1 MHLTSSTSRLT
12 SGLRGSAVD
21 RQRAEVLL
29 VDDEPVLLEEISEY
43 LEEAGGYTVTVAHDG
58 QAALEVY
65 RQSPPGRF
73 AVILTDL
80 RMPGL
85 TGYSLARSII
95 GQTRDDHAAEV
106 IVITGHGVLATEPEA
121 PEGIFAVV
129 CKPLRLAH
137 LSELVSRAHDAA
149 HARRHA
155 AFGHVQMDPKAN
167 PTSEPHGDS
176 LWRRLMP

>member
-1 MHLTSSTSRLT
+1 MYLTNSTSDLT
-12 SGLRGSAVD
+12 SGLHGQAVG
-21 RQRAEVLL
+21 RRHAEILL

-43 LEEAGGYTVTVAHDG
+43 LEAGGYLVTTARDG

-65 RQSPPGRF
+65 RQSSPGRF
-73 AVILTDL
+73 TVILTDL

-95 GQTRDDHAAEV
+95 GQTRTEDAAEV
-106 IVITGHGVLATEPEA
+106 IVITGHGVLATDSEA
-121 PEGIFAVV
+121 PDGIFAVV
-129 CKPLRLAH
+129 RKPLRLAH

-155 AFGHVQMDPKAN
+155 ASGHGQAG
-167 PTSEPHGDS
+167 SAAGA
-176 LWRRLMP
+176 

>member
-1 MHLTSSTSRLT
+1 MYLTNSSSGLT
-12 SGLRGSAVD
+12 SGLCGRAVD
-21 RQRAEVLL
+21 PQRAEILL

-43 LEEAGGYTVTVAHDG
+43 LEEASGYTVTVAHDG

-65 RQSPPGRF
+65 RQSSPGRF

-85 TGYSLARSII
+85 TGYSLAQSII
-95 GQTRDDHAAEV
+95 EQTRDDHAAEV

-121 PEGIFAVV
+121 PDGIFAVV
-129 CKPLRLAH
+129 RKPLRLAH

-155 AFGHVQMDPKAN
+155 AFGHDPMDPEADPKVDPKVKPSGAA
-167 PTSEPHGDS
+167 
-176 LWRRLMP
+176 

>member
-1 MHLTSSTSRLT
+1 MYLTNSTSELT
-12 SGLRGSAVD
+12 SGLPGQAAD
-21 RQRAEVLL
+21 RRHAEILL

-65 RQSPPGRF
+65 RGSSPGRF

-85 TGYSLARSII
+85 TGYLLARSIME
-95 GQTRDDHAAEV
+95 QTQDSHAAEV
-106 IVITGHGVLATEPEA
+106 IVITGHGVLATESEA
-121 PEGIFAVV
+121 PDGIFAVV
-129 CKPLRLAH
+129 RKPLRLAY
-137 LSELVSRAHDAA
+137 LSELVSRAQDAA

-155 AFGHVQMDPKAN
+155 AFCHGESNPKAN
-167 PTSEPHGDS
+167 PSAGA
-176 LWRRLMP
+176 

>member
-1 MHLTSSTSRLT
+1 MHLTNSTSELT
-12 SGLRGSAVD
+12 SGLRGAVD
-21 RQRAEVLL
+21 RRCAEILL

-43 LEEAGGYTVTVAHDG
+43 LEAGGYIVTVAQDG

-95 GQTRDDHAAEV
+95 EQTRDEDAAEV
-106 IVITGHGVLATEPEA
+106 IVITGHGVLATETEA
-121 PEGIFAVV
+121 PDGIFAVV
-129 CKPLRLAH
+129 RKPLRLAQ
-137 LSELVSRAHDAA
+137 LSELVSRARDAA

-155 AFGHVQMDPKAN
+155 ALGCGQAG
-167 PTSEPHGDS
+167 SSAGA
-176 LWRRLMP
+176 

>member
-1 MHLTSSTSRLT
+1 MHSMNSTSELT
-12 SGLRGSAVD
+12 AGLCGGAVD
-21 RQRAEVLL
+21 PRRAEVLL

-43 LEEAGGYTVTVAHDG
+43 LEEAGGYTVTAAHDG

-73 AVILTDL
+73 GVILTDL

-85 TGYSLARSII
+85 TGYSLARSILE
-95 GQTRDDHAAEV
+95 QTRDDHAAEV

-121 PEGIFAVV
+121 PDGIFAVV
-129 CKPLRLAH
+129 RKPLRLAH

-149 HARRHA
+149 QARRHA
-155 AFGHVQMDPKAN
+155 AFGQVQMDRKAN
-167 PTSEPHGDS
+167 PSGGA
-176 LWRRLMP
+176 